1 MSYLHGHMIHEQ
13 LHFSVLL
20 LTLSSSQNSFQA
32 SFLNQMLSHQ
42 QLSSDFALVFFWLFW
57 SSGLL
62 LFFSPGTN
70 SVLAL
75 HEPLCQL
82 GNMQRKECIK
92 NFPLNIRLQVPP
104 CLGLGHILF
113 GPLGEKKKYNF

>member
-42 QLSSDFALVFFWLFW
+42 QLSSDFGLVFFWLFW

-70 SVLAL
+70 
-75 HEPLCQL
+75 
-82 GNMQRKECIK
+82 
-92 NFPLNIRLQVPP
+92 

-113 GPLGEKKKYNF
+113 GPFGEKKKYNF

>member
-42 QLSSDFALVFFWLFW
+42 QLSSDFALVFF
-57 SSGLL
+57 
-62 LFFSPGTN
+62 
-70 SVLAL
+70 
-75 HEPLCQL
+75 
-82 GNMQRKECIK
+82 
-92 NFPLNIRLQVPP
+92 
-104 CLGLGHILF
+104 
-113 GPLGEKKKYNF
+113 

>member
-62 LFFSPGTN
+62 FFSPGTN

-82 GNMQRKECIK
+82 GNMQPKECIK